1 MEEIKYVD
9 TLEKRWTVD
18 GLKRY
23 IRDREKRW
31 KHEDTKRDAFRDW
44 QRTQVSAAELERL
57 LVNWTRSDNARIKY
71 RVEARKKTEDQMK
84 YAQCNCAKE
93 DVVIAE
99 RRKKEDV
106 RLANSRLKEETLKT
120 RKRKAQ
126 DDRIAKK
133 RLEQDACDSF
143 ERTKQDEEIAA
154 RRLREDKDRDKLHND
169 HASSPGTNC

>member
-1 MEEIKYVD
+1 MEEIKHVD

-23 IRDREKRW
+23 IRYREKRW
-31 KHEDTKRDAFRDW
+31 KGEDTKRDAYRDW
-44 QRTQVSAAELERL
+44 QSRQVSAAELERL
-57 LVNWTRSDNARIKY
+57 IVIWTRSDNARIKY

-84 YAQCNCAKE
+84 YAQRNCAK

-106 RLANSRLKEETLKT
+106 CLANSRLKEESLKT
-120 RKRKAQ
+120 RKRKVQ

-133 RLEQDACDSF
+133 RLEQDACESF
-143 ERTKQDEEIAA
+143 ERTKQDEEITA
-154 RRLREDKDRDKLHND
+154 RRLREDKDRDKLHKD
-169 HASSPGTNC
+169 HASASGTEC